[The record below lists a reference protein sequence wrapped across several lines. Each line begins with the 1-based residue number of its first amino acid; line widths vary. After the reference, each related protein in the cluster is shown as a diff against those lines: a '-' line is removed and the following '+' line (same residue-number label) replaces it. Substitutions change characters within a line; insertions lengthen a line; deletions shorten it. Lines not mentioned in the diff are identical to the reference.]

1 MEIKKNVSLADYST
15 MGLGGNAE
23 YLATI
28 KERND
33 LVKALNWAEANKQP
47 VVMIGGGSNIIWGD
61 QGFKGLVIVNEIH
74 KYEIFKEDNENTY
87 ITVGS
92 GENWDKVVER
102 TANAGLSGI
111 EALSLVPGT
120 SGATPVQNIGAYGQ
134 EISQTLTALEVY
146 DTKTKEFMMLTNA
159 DCGFG
164 YRTSRFKKAD
174 KGRFYIT
181 ALTLHLRNAHM
192 QPPFYEALAKY
203 LTDNGIT
210 EYSPATIRKA
220 VIAIRSAKLPDPAK
234 VKNCGSF
241 FTNPIIPKQH
251 YAELK
256 GKFPDMPHWLVGA
269 DKVKVPAA
277 WLIENAGFKDYK
289 DHETGMATW
298 ANQPLVLVNEHAKS
312 TNDLL
317 KFKAKI
323 ESTVLEKFGIK
334 LEQEPELVIIQ

>member
-15 MGLGGNAE
+15 MGLGGNAD
-23 YLATI
+23 YLAVI
-28 KERND
+28 KDRND

-47 VVMIGGGSNIIWGD
+47 VIMIGGGSNIIWGD

-164 YRTSRFKKAD
+164 YRTSRFKTTD

-181 ALTLHLRNAHM
+181 ALTLHLRNEHM

-203 LTDNGIT
+203 LTDNNIA

-220 VIAIRSAKLPDPAK
+220 VVAIRSAKLPDPAK

-241 FTNPIIPKQH
+241 FTNPIIPKKQ
-251 YAELK
+251 YDELK
-256 GKFPDMPHWLVGA
+256 AKFTDMPHWLVGPE
-269 DKVKVPAA
+269 KVKIPAA
-277 WLIENAGFKDYK
+277 WLIEDAGFKDYK

-298 ANQPLVLVNEHAKS
+298 AKQPLVLVNEHAKS
-312 TNDLL
+312 TSDLL

-323 ESTVLEKFGIK
+323 ESAVFEKFGIK